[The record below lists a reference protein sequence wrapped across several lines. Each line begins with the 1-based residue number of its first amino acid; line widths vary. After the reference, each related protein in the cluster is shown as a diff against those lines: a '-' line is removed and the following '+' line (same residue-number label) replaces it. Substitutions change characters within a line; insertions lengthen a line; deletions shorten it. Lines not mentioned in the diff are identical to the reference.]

1 VAQFYAIASSEA
13 SSLSIESR
21 SSLMSTH
28 PTHAAHDVIVR
39 PEEAGDYA
47 RIGEVNVAAF
57 GGTEEAVIVEAL
69 RREGAVLLS
78 LVAVLDGVIVGHILF
93 SRMSIETSG
102 GSLAAVALAPMAV
115 MPEQQ
120 RRGIGG
126 KLITAGL
133 AELRRMGERI
143 VLVVG
148 HAGYYPRFGFSTDR
162 ARALES
168 PFPVEV
174 FMALELSPAALEGI
188 QGRVKYPAAF
198 GL

>member
-1 VAQFYAIASSEA
+1 MPSSPTPDTPAID
-13 SSLSIESR
+13 
-21 SSLMSTH
+21 
-28 PTHAAHDVIVR
+28 DVVIR
-39 PEEAGDYA
+39 PEGPSDYA
-47 RIGEVNVAAF
+47 RIREVNVAAF

-69 RREGAVLLS
+69 RSEGAVLRS

-102 GSLAAVALAPMAV
+102 GSIAAVALAPLAV
-115 MPEQQ
+115 MPGQQ

-126 KLITAGL
+126 KLITIGL
-133 AELRRMGERI
+133 DDLRAMGERI

-148 HAGYYPRFGFSTDR
+148 HAGYYPRFGFSTAR

-168 PFPVEV
+168 PFPVDV
-174 FMALELSPAALEGI
+174 FMALELSPGALDGI
-188 QGRVKYPAAF
+188 RGRVKYPAAF